1 MLAGSYLANSDVG
14 TRPSQRAEDGS
25 AARGE
30 ASNHWGIQ
38 TMKTRVASPVDSH
51 TIEAVKTYLARAFPH
66 CRVEAFWTAEPIEYT
81 FVAYDVRNRPVCS
94 VILEREL
101 FDAHGPEAMPL
112 ALDDLG
118 LADTLRHRPAPQ
130 VRVARDG
137 HLSML
142 RAS

>member
-1 MLAGSYLANSDVG
+1 
-14 TRPSQRAEDGS
+14 
-25 AARGE
+25 
-30 ASNHWGIQ
+30 
-38 TMKTRVASPVDSH
+38 MKTRVAAPADSH
-51 TIEAVKTYLARAFPH
+51 TIDAVKTYLARSFPH
-66 CRVEAFWTAEPIEYT
+66 CRIEAFWTAEPIEYT

-101 FDAHGPEAMPL
+101 FDEHGPEAMPL

-118 LADTLRHRPAPQ
+118 LTDTLRHRPAAQ
-130 VRVARDG
+130 VRIARDG

>member
-1 MLAGSYLANSDVG
+1 
-14 TRPSQRAEDGS
+14 
-25 AARGE
+25 
-30 ASNHWGIQ
+30 
-38 TMKTRVASPVDSH
+38 MKTRVASPVDSH

-101 FDAHGPEAMPL
+101 FDAHGPDAMPL

-137 HLSML
+137 HLSIL

>member
-1 MLAGSYLANSDVG
+1 
-14 TRPSQRAEDGS
+14 
-25 AARGE
+25 
-30 ASNHWGIQ
+30 
-38 TMKTRVASPVDSH
+38 MKTRLAAPADSH
-51 TIEAVKTYLARAFPH
+51 TIEAVKTYLARSFPH

-101 FDAHGPEAMPL
+101 FDDHGPDALPL

-118 LADTLRHRPAPQ
+118 LGDTLRHRPAPQ
-130 VRVARDG
+130 VRVTRDG
-137 HLSML
+137 HLSMY